1 MKQQLEVLEKE
12 IDLKENLIKEKDIE
26 IQAIKEK
33 YEKALE
39 KQASEDLKEI
49 ERIRNDVH
57 LTQILLDDFKED
69 MTHKYGYD
77 SSAET
82 SDEELNFG
90 EDKIDEEKDFTLCN
104 FKGKTAG
111 GLKTHITRK
120 HGGKKS

>member
-49 ERIRNDVH
+49 ERIRNNLHV
-57 LTQILLDDFKED
+57 TQMLFDDFKED
-69 MTHKYGYD
+69 MTYKYGYD

-82 SDEELNFG
+82 SNEKLNFC
-90 EDKIDEEKDFTLCN
+90 EDKIDED
-104 FKGKTAG
+104 KT
-111 GLKTHITRK
+111 
-120 HGGKKS
+120 